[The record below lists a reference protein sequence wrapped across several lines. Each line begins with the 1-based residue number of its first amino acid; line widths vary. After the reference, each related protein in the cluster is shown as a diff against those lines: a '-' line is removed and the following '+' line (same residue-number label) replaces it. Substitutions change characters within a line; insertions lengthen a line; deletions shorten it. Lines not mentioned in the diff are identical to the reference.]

1 VDPLLAPIARGALV
15 IAAALFASA
24 TTGAAQAGVAPPE
37 EPPLSAVLDSAGLVR
52 AVAAL
57 SLPALP
63 PGALPLFQVGFDSTG
78 AVKVVEPVFSNLP
91 DSLADRRLP
100 PGYADAVVAAI
111 RAHLKPQAPSR
122 RPLYTRLRVVAGP
135 EPRVD
140 RPALRE
146 RQPVIRGRAT
156 LIQRL
161 MAVVQEYARERGG
174 LPRASYEMM
183 LRFRVLEDG
192 TADLPSVV
200 VERSTGDTEL
210 DRRVVARAGDL
221 RFSPATVEEIPVK
234 VWVALPLVL
243 GVPPEA
249 MGASLL
255 VDSAGLARAV
265 AGLAMPAL
273 PQGVRPLFRVEYD
286 STGAVRDVEPVFREI
301 PAEYAGPVVAALRAH
316 LKPQGASNRPQPSFL
331 RVVAGPEPAVDRPTV
346 VVKTPELANTQEID
360 GMKREAVRRFRI
372 RDREVTTL
380 SGGRYR
386 VPEVRVVRLVV
397 LADGSVDPES
407 VQVTTP
413 GDNPELDAEL
423 VRIGRA
429 MRFQPPQVDGVPVN
443 MRILKG
449 IVF

>member
-1 VDPLLAPIARGALV
+1 MDALLAPIARGALV
-15 IAAALFASA
+15 IIAALSASA
-24 TTGAAQAGVAPPE
+24 VTGAAQAGAAPPQ
-37 EPPLSAVLDSAGLVR
+37 PPLSAFLDSAGLVR

-57 SLPALP
+57 PLPALP
-63 PGALPLFQVGFDSTG
+63 PRALPLFRVSFDSTG
-78 AVKVVEPVFSNLP
+78 AVKLVEPIFGTLP

-111 RAHLKPQAPSR
+111 RAHLKPQARAAYPI
-122 RPLYTRLRVVAGP
+122 YTHLRVVGGP
-135 EPRVD
+135 EPTVD

-146 RQPVIRGRAT
+146 RPPVLRNRGSLTA
-156 LIQRL
+156 RL
-161 MAVVQEYARERGG
+161 LGVVQEYARERGT
-174 LPRASYEMM
+174 LPRAEYSMM
-183 LRFRVLEDG
+183 LKLRILEDG
-192 TADLPSVV
+192 TLDLPSME
-200 VERSTGDTEL
+200 VERSTGDAEL
-210 DRRVVARAGDL
+210 DRRIVGRMGEL
-221 RFSPATVEEIPVK
+221 RFSAATIEEIPVK
-234 VWVALPLVL
+234 VWVTLPLVL
-243 GVPPEA
+243 VVPAEA
-249 MGASLL
+249 LPAAAL

-286 STGAVRDVEPVFREI
+286 TAGAVRDVEPVFREI

-331 RVVAGPEPAVDRPTV
+331 RVVAGPEPAVDRPAV
-346 VVKTPELANTQEID
+346 VVKRPELANTQEID
-360 GMKREAVRRFRI
+360 RMKREVGRRFRI
-372 RDREVTTL
+372 RDQEATTL
-380 SGGRYR
+380 SGRTYR
-386 VPEVRVVRLVV
+386 VPTVRVVRLMV

-423 VRIGRA
+423 VRIARA

-443 MRILKG
+443 MRTLHG